1 MNTFIFLKFLGTLA
15 LPPASLVPGF
25 VVAGIL
31 AVLRYRR
38 AARLIVVLTVVQ
50 LLVLSTAPVADML
63 IWPLQR
69 QALAEAR
76 AAKPCCYDAIVVL
89 GGAIAGPEGSYSPT
103 PSITPASNR
112 LWEAARLYKAG
123 AAPHIIVSGGENV
136 ASREVEDV
144 LHHHP
149 GVLEVAVVGVPDDHW
164 GEVVC
169 AAVVARPGA
178 MIDAEQVIDV
188 SRAHLASYKKP
199 RHVVFV
205 DSLPRNTSGKVMKH
219 VLREQVA
226 EMLGVTP

>member
-38 AARLIVVLTVVQ
+38 TARLIAVLTVVQ

-89 GGAIAGPEGSYSPT
+89 GGAIGNAIDRLRFGAVVDFLDFHLGGWHFWAFNLADSG
-103 PSITPASNR
+103 ITV
-112 LWEAARLYKAG
+112 G
-123 AAPHIIVSGGENV
+123 AAGLLLTSLWAERL
-136 ASREVEDV
+136 SRLAE
-144 LHHHP
+144 
-149 GVLEVAVVGVPDDHW
+149 
-164 GEVVC
+164 
-169 AAVVARPGA
+169 RP
-178 MIDAEQVIDV
+178 
-188 SRAHLASYKKP
+188 K
-199 RHVVFV
+199 
-205 DSLPRNTSGKVMKH
+205 
-219 VLREQVA
+219 
-226 EMLGVTP
+226 